1 LNWKQN
7 CMYIKNSI
15 FIHTQECI
23 IIYFYCAH
31 TFYWVVFLF
40 AWAKCIKMLNFIMFL
55 NALVWIEL
63 NPFPMFLSLFYLN
76 SYECF
81 PCQKHY
87 NTNSNFHRSIIFQY
101 ISKCNLLVVKIY
113 LYIYIY
119 LYLSKQFRHLFIFQ
133 FLNTVTCIRDCNILH
148 VKNYISFYNSLVLE
162 SLEIIEIFYIQDYNH

>member
-1 LNWKQN
+1 MFHGTCLKK
-7 CMYIKNSI
+7 YIDTINKAV
-15 FIHTQECI
+15 
-23 IIYFYCAH
+23 CAH

-87 NTNSNFHRSIIFQY
+87 NTTSNFHRSIISQY

-113 LYIYIY
+113 YYAF
-119 LYLSKQFRHLFIFQ
+119 LSMNK
-133 FLNTVTCIRDCNILH
+133 NT
-148 VKNYISFYNSLVLE
+148 
-162 SLEIIEIFYIQDYNH
+162 IFYIHAVLLSIQSIVLLLYQWLYCSI